1 MPYRCDEL
9 VKTREFWMGSRTNQ
23 AIDSAIDKK
32 LNKSF
37 IIKSPRNQLLKF
49 ANYCAIKQYDA
60 IKHASFISD
69 LVDTNSY
76 VVKRDDYD
84 NEICNFLNYKIAKKQ
99 SSFNILRLF
108 KPGELLNAVISC

>member
-1 MPYRCDEL
+1 
-9 VKTREFWMGSRTNQ
+9 MGSRTNQ

-49 ANYCAIKQYDA
+49 AKYCAVKNYDA
-60 IKHASFISD
+60 ISHANLISD
-69 LVDTNSY
+69 LVDTTSSMSR
-76 VVKRDDYD
+76 RDNYD
-84 NEICNFLNYKIAKKQ
+84 NEICNFLNYKMVKTQ

>member
-1 MPYRCDEL
+1 
-9 VKTREFWMGSRTNQ
+9 MGSRTNR

-49 ANYCAIKQYDA
+49 ANYCAVKKYDA
-60 IKHASFISD
+60 IKHASLISD
-69 LVDTNSY
+69 LMGVNSI
-76 VVKRDDYD
+76 VAQKDDYD
-84 NEICNFLNYKIAKKQ
+84 NEICNFLNYRIAKTQ

-108 KPGELLNAVISC
+108 KPGEILSAISSC